1 MQMHPEQVTRALI
14 NEAFYSRRMVV
25 VLFVLVNVAV
35 LAAGSIWPKGYS
47 ASTSILVEEKNILQ
61 PLMQGAAVATEVA
74 DRSKNVREII
84 FGRKIMDAVVEY
96 GGWLAARPNPEELE
110 RIVDGIKRRTS
121 IVTVGKN
128 ILRIDYRDDDAD
140 RAYRVTQKFAELF
153 IQESI
158 AAKAAESR
166 AAFDFIEKQTEE
178 YHDKLTRAEEDL
190 KDLRSATLE
199 ARGGSEV
206 EVNSRLNELHTRIER
221 TTQEL
226 REAEVRG
233 TSLERQVFGEAETT
247 AAITREG
254 QYRGRIGELQN
265 KLDTLR
271 LSYQD
276 TYPDIVQIK
285 QQIQDLTDAVKA
297 ERERHEQAK
306 RSGRVVEPSEAAANS
321 PIYQQL
327 RHELSQNQVLVE
339 ALKARITES
348 KRQVQEEIER
358 SKRFHSGDARLAE
371 LTRDYSIN
379 REIYQDLL
387 RRRENARVSM
397 NLDRDRQG
405 LTFKIQEPATLP
417 VYPSGL
423 RFWHFVAG
431 GVVLGILLP
440 LGFLYARLQLDP
452 RIRVGMAI
460 SHSHK
465 VPTAVLPHLWSP
477 AELRG
482 LRWELVLLTLAVA
495 ATLALSVTLSLLR
508 ITTKVL

>member
-1 MQMHPEQVTRALI
+1 MQMHPEQLTKALI

-25 VLFVLVNVAV
+25 VLFVLVNAAV
-35 LAAGSIWPKGYS
+35 LAAGSIWPKGFS

-96 GGWLAARPNPEELE
+96 GGWMAAHPNGEELE
-110 RIVDGIKRRTS
+110 RIVDGIKKRTS

-128 ILRIDYRDDDAD
+128 IMRIDYRDDDAD

-178 YHDKLTRAEEDL
+178 YHDKLTRTEEDL
-190 KDLRSATLE
+190 KDVRSATLE
-199 ARGGSEV
+199 ARGGSEI

-233 TSLERQVFGEAETT
+233 ASLERQVFGEAETT

-254 QYRGRIGELQN
+254 QYRTRIGELQA

-276 TYPDIVQIK
+276 NYPDIVQIK
-285 QQIQDLTDAVKA
+285 QQIQDLMDALKG

-306 RSGRVVEPSEAAANS
+306 RSGRVEPSEAAANS

-348 KRQVQEEIER
+348 KRQVQEELER

-371 LTRDYSIN
+371 LTRDYAIN

-431 GVVLGILLP
+431 GIVLGILLP

-460 SHSHK
+460 SHGHAK

-477 AELRG
+477 AELKG